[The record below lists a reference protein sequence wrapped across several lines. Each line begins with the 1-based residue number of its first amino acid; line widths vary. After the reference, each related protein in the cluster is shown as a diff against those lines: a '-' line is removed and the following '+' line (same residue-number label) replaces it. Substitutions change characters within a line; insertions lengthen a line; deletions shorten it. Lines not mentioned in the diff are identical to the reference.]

1 MKNALL
7 LVSIWVGIILVA
19 YAMVYWDW
27 GIEQPLPISV
37 LEPASS
43 TYVDPNGRFSLAVPL
58 AWDVEETETSV
69 LLTDP
74 SDEIEVTVSVVEETV
89 PESALLVA
97 LGIVGVDGAPEE
109 FAVEE
114 ISPVGASERAVR
126 IALPS
131 ADGSARYGLAYL
143 YEGETVVLLVRGG
156 EEALRDRAAD
166 LELIEAGIAVP
177 AAAVEETG
185 GAGEAEPVVEL

>member
-7 LVSIWVGIILVA
+7 LLSIWLGIIVAA

-43 TYVDPNGRFSLAVPL
+43 TYVEPNGRFSLAVPL
-58 AWDVEETETSV
+58 AWDVEETGTSV

-74 SDEIEVTVSVVEETV
+74 SDEIEVTVFTVEESV
-89 PESALLVA
+89 PESALLVV
-97 LGIVGVDGAPEE
+97 LGIVGADGPSEE
-109 FAVEE
+109 IAVEE
-114 ISPVGASERAVR
+114 IPPAGASERAVR
-126 IALPS
+126 IAGPLEDEVS
-131 ADGSARYGLAYL
+131 SYGLAYL

-156 EEALRDRAAD
+156 EEALQDRAAD
-166 LELIEAGIAVP
+166 LELIEAGITVP

-185 GAGEAEPVVEL
+185 GAEEAEPVVEL

>member
-7 LVSIWVGIILVA
+7 LLSIWVGIIVA
-19 YAMVYWDW
+19 AYVMVYWD
-27 GIEQPLPISV
+27 GRIEPPLPMSV

-43 TYVDPNGRFSLAVPL
+43 TYVEPNGRFSLAFPL
-58 AWDVEETETSV
+58 TWDVEETGTSV

-74 SDEIEVTVSVVEETV
+74 SDEIEVTVSAVDESV

-97 LGIVGVDGAPEE
+97 LGIVGADGPSEAI
-109 FAVEE
+109 AVEE

-126 IALPS
+126 IARPS

-143 YEGETVVLLVRGG
+143 YQGETIVLLVRGG
-156 EEALRDRAAD
+156 DEALRERAAD
-166 LELIEAGIAVP
+166 LELIEAGITVP
-177 AAAVEETG
+177 AAAVEETE
-185 GAGEAEPVVEL
+185 GAGEVEPVVEL